1 MGGKAAKRPTVTAI
15 PRRTEQMITKVPTF
29 LSGCLLVIMIGVAAQ
44 AQQLADP
51 HFNSTVATPAY
62 TKNYPRVLFDEAHN
76 NVHTAAGPY
85 KPFADLIFS
94 DGYQLVVNRKPFTK
108 ASLATF
114 KILVIANAL
123 GAEDVD
129 EEGAERPAFTDEES
143 DLVRDWVRAGGALLL
158 IADDAPFSSAV
169 EILAQRLEVDMG
181 KGVTLDPA
189 NSDKGSKNAAFIV
202 YSRDNHLLVDHS
214 ITRGRN
220 DSERVNR
227 IMTFVGQSLKGPEG
241 SDAFLKLAES
251 ATDRLPGDPPKES
264 PAAGRAQALAF
275 KFGKGRVVVLGDAA
289 MLSAQ
294 LTGSD
299 NQPFGMNTPDVD
311 NKQLAL
317 NIMHWLSGVLK

>member
-1 MGGKAAKRPTVTAI
+1 MIAKFS
-15 PRRTEQMITKVPTF
+15 TF
-29 LSGCLLVIMIGVAAQ
+29 LFSCLLVIMMSAAAH

-51 HFNSTVATPAY
+51 HFNANVANPAY

-76 NVHTAAGPY
+76 NFHTAAGPY

-108 ASLATF
+108 VLLSGF
-114 KILVIANAL
+114 KIMVIANAL
-123 GAEDVD
+123 GAEDAD
-129 EEGAERPAFTDEES
+129 EEGAERPAFTDEEA
-143 DLVRDWVRAGGALLL
+143 DMVRDWVRGGGALLF
-158 IADDAPFSSAV
+158 IADDAPFSSAA
-169 EILAQRLEVDMG
+169 ETLAKRLEIDMG

-189 NSDKGSKNAAFIV
+189 NSDKGSKNPGFIV
-202 YSRDNHLLVDHS
+202 YSRENHLLVDHS
-214 ITRGRN
+214 ITKGRN
-220 DSERVNR
+220 DAEQINRV
-227 IMTFVGQSLKGPEG
+227 MTFVGQSLKGPEG
-241 SDAFLKLAES
+241 SEVILKLADT
-251 ATDRLPGDPPKES
+251 ATDRLPGETPKDN

-311 NKQLAL
+311 NRQLTL